1 LGIGTWFDG
10 RPVRSRRSIIAETG
24 RPHDI
29 MRPVAKR
36 TQVPD
41 NAGMGEARYQ
51 NVHGR
56 RWGRGARPY
65 LLMAKIVFVAVFV
78 GGLISL
84 LTLVLI
90 SPLPATDEGRHIFAD
105 ALHRAYAWLIVP
117 SLAGAMIMGVALSA
131 SFWRAAVRMRW
142 LQVKALLIVVCVP
155 MLHVFMRKRSLT
167 LQSLARADGTDTQ
180 VLANLRDEILIGT
193 AAVLVFAVLVVLLG
207 RLKPR
212 LGQRYGRARTAGQA

>member
-1 LGIGTWFDG
+1 
-10 RPVRSRRSIIAETG
+10 
-24 RPHDI
+24 
-29 MRPVAKR
+29 
-36 TQVPD
+36 
-41 NAGMGEARYQ
+41 MGEARYQ

-90 SPLPATDEGRHIFAD
+90 SPLPATDEGRHLFAD

-117 SLAGAMIMGVALSA
+117 SLAGAMIIGVALSA

-167 LQSLARADGTDTQ
+167 LQSLARTDGTDTQ
-180 VLANLRDEILIGT
+180 VLVNLRDEILIGT
-193 AAVLVFAVLVVLLG
+193 AAALLF
-207 RLKPR
+207 
-212 LGQRYGRARTAGQA
+212 AGQGRQYKHDKSRTIISALPAEPDAHTMIVAARNRSPGRRSH